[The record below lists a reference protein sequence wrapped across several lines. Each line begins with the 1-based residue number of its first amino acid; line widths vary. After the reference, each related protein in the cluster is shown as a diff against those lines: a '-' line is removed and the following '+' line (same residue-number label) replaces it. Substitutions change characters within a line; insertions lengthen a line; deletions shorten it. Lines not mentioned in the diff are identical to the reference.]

1 MNLCINFYFSDLRQE
16 DFMDQPGTFKY
27 NYGWEYDY
35 RLAGSSFDV
44 IKDNRILNR
53 AISSLQYRVSA
64 REVDQFK
71 VVFHQIRK
79 IHQNSLTFCPYRRGL
94 TCYLSAIAMI
104 LLKFLKSFRGFII
117 TPIYSIDEDLYQEL
131 GFRIEKNGSHFYSV
145 DVIRCLKALFEEI
158 HGTTVFFRYN
168 TYFIRNIFEILIH
181 SL

>member
-1 MNLCINFYFSDLRQE
+1 MPHKLCVNFYFSDLRQE

-35 RLAGSSFDV
+35 KLAGSSFDV

-53 AISSLQYRVSA
+53 AISSLQCRFSA

-79 IHQNSLTFCPYRRGL
+79 ISPTFRPYRPGL
-94 TCYLSAIAMI
+94 TCYSSVIAMI

-158 HGTTVFFRYN
+158 HGTTV
-168 TYFIRNIFEILIH
+168 IRNIFKLLIH